1 MNLPIGSPSMNTESD
16 LYCIVYQSEATVFMS
31 TQKLESI
38 IEQAIPRNKELN
50 ITGVLLSDGHLFIQY
65 LEGPKKSLQLVYELI
80 LQSASHTKIKVLVDQ
95 PIKKREF
102 PKWFMGL
109 MRPSQSELLDIL
121 NWEWWDNINDRPWN
135 NRNNVGIQKLHEFC
149 NQLGT
154 EPAGSYEL

>member
-1 MNLPIGSPSMNTESD
+1 MGLVGQHRQQTFTKLQKPRHTEASGFLRTLWSQTSRVNLI
-16 LYCIVYQSEATVFMS
+16 
-31 TQKLESI
+31 
-38 IEQAIPRNKELN
+38 
-50 ITGVLLSDGHLFIQY
+50 
-65 LEGPKKSLQLVYELI
+65 LEGPKKSLQLVYKLI